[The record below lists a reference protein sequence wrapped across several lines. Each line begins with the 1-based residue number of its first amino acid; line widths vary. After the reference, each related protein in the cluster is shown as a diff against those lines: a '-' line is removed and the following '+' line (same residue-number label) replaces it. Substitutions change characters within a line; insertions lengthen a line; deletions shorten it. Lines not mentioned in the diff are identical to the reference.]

1 MCKLTIW
8 PIGAEP
14 QKVVEARFFV
24 VGLVTVPKL
33 AVNPTHFAKTAFI
46 IRTLLL
52 LLRGTRLGFFRMSV
66 HTLGVLL
73 VAVAIFF
80 EELTDWNFVL
90 AIHVQILAVVSFS
103 TRLFQPMHAHFL
115 LQLRQV
121 RSRQVRIYE

>member
-1 MCKLTIW
+1 VCKLTIW

-14 QKVVEARFFV
+14 QKVVEARLFI
-24 VGLVTVPKL
+24 VGLVTMPKL
-33 AVNPTHFAKTAFI
+33 AVNATHLAETALV

-52 LLRGTRLGFFRMSV
+52 LLGGAGLGFFWMSV
-66 HTLGVLL
+66 YTLGVLL

-80 EELTDWNFVL
+80 EELTDWNFVFT
-90 AIHVQILAVVSFS
+90 IHMQVLAVVALS

-121 RSRQVRIYE
+121 RSRQVRIDE

>member
-8 PIGAEP
+8 PIGAEA
-14 QKVVEARFFV
+14 QKEVKARLFV

-33 AVNPTHFAKTAFI
+33 AVNPTHFAKTALV

-52 LLRGTRLGFFRMSV
+52 LLGRTGLRFFRMSV
-66 HTLGVLL
+66 YTLGVLL

-90 AIHVQILAVVSFS
+90 AIHVQILAVVSLS
-103 TRLFQPMHAHFL
+103 ARLFQPMHAHFL
-115 LQLRQV
+115 LQLRQI
-121 RSRQVRIYE
+121 RS